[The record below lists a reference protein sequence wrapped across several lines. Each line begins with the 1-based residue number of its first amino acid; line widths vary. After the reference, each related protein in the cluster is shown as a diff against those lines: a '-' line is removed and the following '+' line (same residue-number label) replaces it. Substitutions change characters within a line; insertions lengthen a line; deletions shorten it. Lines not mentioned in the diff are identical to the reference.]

1 MDTEIPIVPSIR
13 RQLKIAA
20 VVKEHGALRGAEL
33 PQGCVTFPLPLLF
46 FHSVFLLPPN
56 LGSE

>member
-1 MDTEIPIVPSIR
+1 MDTAIPIVPPIR

-20 VVKEHGALRGAEL
+20 DVKEHAALRGAEL
-33 PQGCVTFPLPLLF
+33 PRGCVTFPLPLLF

-56 LGSE
+56 FGSE